1 MTKKNQCYHIG
12 LICEHYFIIEKT
24 NYTSYCL
31 LNYEQVKDIQGCNI
45 IYRKLDDGRY
55 KTSNDKF
62 IDSFKLM
69 KILLDNKDKLLE
81 PIYYNEEIMNTQFY
95 DKVEEYK
102 TLEYPDNC
110 VKYQNYEPKDSEYY
124 YKVFFDFE
132 TDTSEYTHKPYLVR
146 YETEDNEQR
155 EFIGEDCA
163 IEMLNNL
170 PNKKI

>member
-1 MTKKNQCYHIG
+1 M
-12 LICEHYFIIEKT
+12 
-24 NYTSYCL
+24 
-31 LNYEQVKDIQGCNI
+31 NYEQVKDIQGCNI
-45 IYRKLDDGRY
+45 IWTKYNGEY
-55 KTSNDKF
+55 KKSYQKF

-110 VKYQNYEPKDSEYY
+110 VKYQNYEPKDYEYY